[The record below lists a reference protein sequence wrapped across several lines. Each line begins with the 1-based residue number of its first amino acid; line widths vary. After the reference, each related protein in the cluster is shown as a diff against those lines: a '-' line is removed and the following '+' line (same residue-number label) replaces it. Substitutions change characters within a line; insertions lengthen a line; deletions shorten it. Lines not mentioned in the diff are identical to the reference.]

1 MGMFLDPAD
10 EYSMW
15 MFTEYASTNNNYS
28 TAVGQIRL
36 QPFPG
41 IYVYQ
46 SATSLDFSTN
56 EIGFNSDTLDVI
68 ISNYGSDPLI
78 INSIAGS
85 QGDFSRVSSHTFPIT
100 INSFDSITV
109 SFDFNPT
116 SFGAQTINYAIN
128 NNSGTFTGIELKGF
142 GYSMFSAMSRNLYSL
157 SGSQNNSETVYINK
171 LTGVGTNLGNS
182 NYSDFVYMAVHPFT
196 NQIFGIRTNAVGSTL
211 YRVNGQLGDAYYYKD
226 IDLPNI
232 LSIAFDNSGNLYA
245 ATTANQLYQIDSL
258 TGNSSL
264 VSTMQASRIA
274 IAFNPLNNELW
285 GSVKNP
291 TGTPKDRI
299 IKINLLTGD
308 TTRIGQ
314 TGFGVNTTAITFDEA
329 GKLFG
334 IKGTGTTI
342 SDLFSIDTLSAV
354 GTIIGSVG
362 VADLKALGY
371 SLANITAV
379 EEETI
384 LTPTNFILEQNYP
397 NPFNPT
403 TQIKFAL
410 PVNSSVRITIY
421 NLLGEAVRELVNSDL
436 NSGVHTVQWNSE
448 DFSGKKVSSG
458 IYFYKV
464 KANGVDGSEFNQ
476 VRKMILLK

>member
-1 MGMFLDPAD
+1 
-10 EYSMW
+10 
-15 MFTEYASTNNNYS
+15 
-28 TAVGQIRL
+28 
-36 QPFPG
+36 
-41 IYVYQ
+41 
-46 SATSLDFSTN
+46 
-56 EIGFNSDTLDVI
+56 
-68 ISNYGSDPLI
+68 
-78 INSIAGS
+78 
-85 QGDFSRVSSHTFPIT
+85 
-100 INSFDSITV
+100 
-109 SFDFNPT
+109 
-116 SFGAQTINYAIN
+116 
-128 NNSGTFTGIELKGF
+128 
-142 GYSMFSAMSRNLYSL
+142 
-157 SGSQNNSETVYINK
+157 
-171 LTGVGTNLGNS
+171 
-182 NYSDFVYMAVHPFT
+182 
-196 NQIFGIRTNAVGSTL
+196 
-211 YRVNGQLGDAYYYKD
+211 
-226 IDLPNI
+226 
-232 LSIAFDNSGNLYA
+232 
-245 ATTANQLYQIDSL
+245 
-258 TGNSSL
+258 
-264 VSTMQASRIA
+264 MQVSRIA

-458 IYFYKV
+458 IYFYKL
-464 KANGVDGSEFNQ
+464 KANGVDGSEFSQ